1 MRATVARLSACQRYN
16 SPACVPNRMSDAV
29 TIERRFRGPS
39 ESGQGGY
46 SCGLLAR
53 AIGAPAVEVTLRAPP
68 PLDVELELVGADDGV
83 RLIREGRLIG
93 EATALSELELDLP
106 APVSHEVA
114 AAAADASPLHEHHA
128 APECFVCGPLR
139 EPGDGLQVLLGEV
152 AGRALVASPCRF
164 DASLPNHHGKLPT
177 EIVWAVLDCPSG
189 WASLLVPE
197 VGTSVLGRMAARVLD
212 EPEVGRGYVAV
223 GWPLAHE
230 GRKFDAGSAL
240 FALEGQPLA
249 YARARWIE
257 LR

>member
-1 MRATVARLSACQRYN
+1 
-16 SPACVPNRMSDAV
+16 MSNAV

-53 AIGAPAVEVTLRAPP
+53 ALDAPAAEVTLRAPP
-68 PLDVELELVGADDGV
+68 PLDVELELVGADDGA
-83 RLIREGRLIG
+83 RLFHGGELIA

-106 APVSHEVA
+106 APVSLEEA
-114 AAAADASPLHEHHA
+114 AAAADSSPLHEHHA

-152 AGRALVASPCRF
+152 AGRDLVASPCRF
-164 DASLPNHHGKLPT
+164 DASLPNHEGMLFT
-177 EIVWAVLDCPSG
+177 EIAWAVLDCPSG

-197 VGTSVLGRMAARVLD
+197 VGTSVLGRMAARVVGDL
-212 EPEVGRGYVAV
+212 EVGRDYVAV

-230 GRKFDAGSAL
+230 GRKFDGGSAL
-240 FALEGQPLA
+240 FDLEGQPHA